1 MFGEVLLGF
10 RLGGTVHR
18 GGVHFVYSGDVAQTL
33 DQGEQPLFLATLA
46 QDQ

>member
-1 MFGEVLLGF
+1 
-10 RLGGTVHR
+10 
-18 GGVHFVYSGDVAQTL
+18 VYSGDVAQTL